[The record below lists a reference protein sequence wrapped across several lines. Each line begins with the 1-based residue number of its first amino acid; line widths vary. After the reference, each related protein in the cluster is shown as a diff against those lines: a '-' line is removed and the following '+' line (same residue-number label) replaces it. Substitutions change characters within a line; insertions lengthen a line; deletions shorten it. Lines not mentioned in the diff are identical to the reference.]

1 MTYHEEYRQLAHAM
15 ADTLEQLAA
24 DLRTRS
30 YQQVAATLSSL
41 WLGPLVADLAGLG
54 QFAEL
59 CRVWDAHHLDAN
71 EPHQCGL

>member
-15 ADTLEQLAA
+15 ADTLELLAKE
-24 DLRTRS
+24 LRTKP
-30 YQQVAATLSSL
+30 YQSIAATLASL
-41 WLGPLVADLAGLG
+41 WIGPLMADLAGLG

-59 CRVWDAHHLDAN
+59 CRVWDAHQLDAN